1 MTHNREYIFSQDNIQ
16 TVQDFVNRLN
26 DICRYDGTR
35 LITVK
40 DRDGKTDHF
49 EIDASQKKKKKWIVY
64 DLDDCLHL
72 VCSDVFILGTMFD
85 YKYVVFKP

>member
-49 EIDASQKKKKKWIVY
+49 EIDASQCTGEKWIVY